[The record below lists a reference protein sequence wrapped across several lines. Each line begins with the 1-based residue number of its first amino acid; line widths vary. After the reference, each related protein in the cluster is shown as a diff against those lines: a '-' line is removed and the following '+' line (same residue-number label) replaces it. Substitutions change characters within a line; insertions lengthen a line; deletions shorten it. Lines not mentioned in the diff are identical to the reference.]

1 MRPALYGYQ
10 LSQPRCLVLMIWVC
24 KVLAL
29 EARCR
34 DKDGSRATG
43 PAGVTPRQTR
53 QGADTTHVEKR
64 GRDCRLSGN
73 HALEGKKGG
82 VGWGWL
88 QRSVAR
94 ADFAAVCL
102 LHANLGAGNRRE
114 LHDRS
119 CCTRVRWEGGAGE
132 KGR

>member
-82 VGWGWL
+82 CRVGL
-88 QRSVAR
+88 
-94 ADFAAVCL
+94 AATLSGPRGFRCSL
-102 LHANLGAGNRRE
+102 LAP
-114 LHDRS
+114 
-119 CCTRVRWEGGAGE
+119 CQFGGG
-132 KGR
+132 K